1 MKGFQSKL
9 YSIFQK
15 NFLIFKS
22 FNISKE
28 KRDAKVVSYEEYAQ
42 LELSHA
48 FSFAKFASVVM
59 EKNLFYIIFAEIPWL
74 VTFLSGISLR
84 QNLPDEAISCSI
96 MSSKTSVK
104 KCAL

>member
-1 MKGFQSKL
+1 MNDDFPELLEQKKSQLGSSKLKGFQSKL

-22 FNISKE
+22 FNLSKE
-28 KRDAKVVSYEEYAQ
+28 KRDAKVVSYKEYAQ

-59 EKNLFYIIFAEIPWL
+59 EKNLFYII
-74 VTFLSGISLR
+74 SG
-84 QNLPDEAISCSI
+84 
-96 MSSKTSVK
+96 
-104 KCAL
+104 